1 MRKGKQMRYGEGG
14 GIAEIIDCAVVQLVR
29 LLRRVDLKDKLDRCQ
44 KEYTNTVKSHRLSLN
59 ECIHRD

>member
-14 GIAEIIDCAVVQLVR
+14 VGGGIAEIIDCAVLQLVR

-44 KEYTNTVKSHRLSLN
+44 KEVLIYIQIQSRVTG
-59 ECIHRD
+59 

>member
-14 GIAEIIDCAVVQLVR
+14 GGIAEIIDCAVLQLVR

-44 KEYTNTVKSHRLSLN
+44 KEVLIYIQIQSRVTG
-59 ECIHRD
+59 